1 MGEEEE
7 GRRSEG
13 ALLELVLFGEMK
25 MVIICSNCN
34 VLLSLCFFLS
44 FLCALSQLSLS
55 SSFSLVF
62 VCVCVLCEDN
72 KKRERSSSYVSLD
85 FRPTRHHNTSG
96 LRESTKHK

>member
-1 MGEEEE
+1 MGEEE

-13 ALLELVLFGEMK
+13 ALLELALFGEMK
-25 MVIICSNCN
+25 MVIICMQLQCVTFSLFFFFLSYVLSHNSHSL
-34 VLLSLCFFLS
+34 LLSLW
-44 FLCALSQLSLS
+44 
-55 SSFSLVF
+55 F